1 MKNLKLFSFRFN
13 DLSNTDAASLITQTC
28 EHASKV
34 KDDLGPMAKVS
45 LAELITNGAE
55 FSAQVNRPRKNK
67 YSDQVT
73 KDRKASANLFSEI
86 NRAVAFESKSRDAA
100 KKQAAVDFDLFF
112 HPYSALPKGSIGA
125 QMEQT
130 VEMIKKYKANPELM
144 SAAKL
149 IGVDTLMTELEADNN
164 ALREVYETRT
174 ADMGNREASSSDLRP
189 EATESYMDFCII
201 IEQYVKLAPNESII
215 TLFNTMDELRRKH
228 SALIQKPKDKGTTP
242 TA

>member
-34 KDDLGPMAKVS
+34 KNDLSEIANVS
-45 LAELITNGAE
+45 LAELIANGAG
-55 FSAQVNRPRKNK
+55 FSAQANRPRKSK
-67 YSDQVT
+67 YSVQVT
-73 KDRKASANLFSEI
+73 DDRKASVTLFSEI
-86 NRAVAFESKSRDAA
+86 NRVVAFESKSRDAA
-100 KKQAAVDFDLFF
+100 KKQAALDFDLFF
-112 HPYSALPKGSIGA
+112 HPYSALPKGPIGA

-130 VEMIKKYKANPELM
+130 IEMIKKYKADPALI

-149 IGVDTLMTELEADNN
+149 IGVDTLIDELEADNN
-164 ALREVYETRT
+164 ALREIYETRT

-189 EATESYMDFCII
+189 AATESYMQFCAI
-201 IEQYVKLAPNESII
+201 IEQAVNLTPNESIVA
-215 TLFNTMDELRRKH
+215 LFNTMDELRRKH